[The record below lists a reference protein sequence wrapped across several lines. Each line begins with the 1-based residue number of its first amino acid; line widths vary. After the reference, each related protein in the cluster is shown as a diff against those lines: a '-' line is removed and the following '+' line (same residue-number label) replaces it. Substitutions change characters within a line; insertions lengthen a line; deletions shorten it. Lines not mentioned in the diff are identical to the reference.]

1 MALQTNLVAAALADY
16 VLALRDAASMTTRA
30 EDRGI
35 YSMLLADGGILLAMA
50 TAGESA
56 ARLAEAAAK
65 HERLWGHTWL
75 QDAAYQGPLHKWQ
88 AAKGHIG
95 GSAI

>member
-1 MALQTNLVAAALADY
+1 MALEPNSVAAALADY
-16 VLALRDAASMTTRA
+16 ILALRDAARITTRA

-35 YSMLLADGGILLAMA
+35 YSTLLADGGILLAMA
-50 TAGESA
+50 TRGEPVSGLIA
-56 ARLAEAAAK
+56 AAAK

-75 QDAAYQGPLHKWQ
+75 QDGAYQAPLQQWQ
-88 AAKGHIG
+88 AAKGRIS